1 MKAISDFLLKQMG
14 WEIVNQ
20 IPENVNKA
28 VIIVAPHTSLCD
40 TIIGKLGF
48 WHLEVDSKLLI
59 KKEAFN
65 WPYGGLLKKLGGMP
79 VNRSKS
85 ARLTDTV
92 AQMFNEHDSLF
103 ITITPEGTRTLV
115 KEWKQGFYY
124 IALAAKVPIVLGV
137 LDYKN
142 KRGGMMKIFYPTGDF
157 EKDIVEIQSFYKD
170 IDGKHP
176 ERSKVFG

>member
-28 VIIVAPHTSLCD
+28 VIIVAPHTSLWD

-85 ARLTDTV
+85 ARLTDAV

-103 ITITPEGTRTLV
+103 ITITPVG
-115 KEWKQGFYY
+115 
-124 IALAAKVPIVLGV
+124 
-137 LDYKN
+137 
-142 KRGGMMKIFYPTGDF
+142 
-157 EKDIVEIQSFYKD
+157 
-170 IDGKHP
+170 
-176 ERSKVFG
+176 